1 MTEVRCPYCQEPM
14 PARIDS
20 TTCPNGHQFN
30 FHLPSLVNN
39 ALRELAQREQVYPR
53 LVAKGT
59 MRQAEAEQLKAMQAQ
74 TIAVLR
80 AFNATR
86 DEFAEFLRQK
96 RGAALAP
103 SPHHPDPLSEVFR

>member
-1 MTEVRCPYCQEPM
+1 M
-14 PARIDS
+14 PVLPRANA
-20 TTCPNGHQFN
+20 CPNGHQFN

-74 TIAVLR
+74 TIAVLSILSSVQS
-80 AFNATR
+80 
-86 DEFAEFLRQK
+86 EFEEFLRQ
-96 RGAALAP
+96 RGAAPAP
-103 SPHHPDPLSEVFR
+103 PPHHDPRTEVIR